1 MYYPIDDKSG
11 VINNAT
17 PRLAKSITSKYV
29 KMAGSEVV
37 EDLEENHALNLPLS
51 YIQNIS
57 FIVGRLAEKKEDEIV
72 YSLPT
77 LYEEVAIV
85 AFGMDGTCSFVG
97 NNGWR
102 ETMVGTVSLY
112 NKNGDRL
119 HTIYVAQAPEYGKGH
134 FKHRMT
140 KEIEEIKKIVP
151 SSTKYIGIADG
162 AVDNWNFLKSFVEV
176 EIVDFYHATEYL
188 AKASKASNSK
198 DKDKQKEWL
207 ESACHVLKNDQ
218 YSALAIIEEMK
229 ELREKKNLST
239 QVRKDLE
246 SAITYFTNH
255 NQQMKYSEAIANN
268 FPIGSG
274 VTESACKVIVK
285 QRLCLSGAR
294 WSHGGANNILRLRAI
309 NSTDGRWKQFWDKLV
324 G

>member
-1 MYYPIDDKSG
+1 
-11 VINNAT
+11 
-17 PRLAKSITSKYV
+17 
-29 KMAGSEVV
+29 MAGSEVV
-37 EDLEENHALNLPLS
+37 EDLKENHALNLPLS

-57 FIVGRLAEKKEDEIV
+57 FIVGRLAERKEDEII

-77 LYEEVAIV
+77 LHDEVATV
-85 AFGMDGTCSFVG
+85 ALGMDGTCSFVG
-97 NNGWR
+97 DSGWR
-102 ETMVGTVSLY
+102 ETMVGTISLY

-119 HTIYVAQAPEYGKGH
+119 HTIYVAQAPEYGKGQ
-134 FKHRMT
+134 FKLRMT

-198 DKDKQKEWL
+198 DEDKQKEWL

-218 YSALAIIEEMK
+218 YSALAILEEMK
-229 ELREKKNLST
+229 ELREKKNLSK

-255 NQQMKYSEAIANN
+255 NKQMNYSEAIANN

-285 QRLCLSGAR
+285 QRLCLSGAK
-294 WSHGGANNILRLRAI
+294 WTYGGANNMLRLRAI
-309 NSTDGRWKQFWDKLV
+309 NSTDGRWKQFWDELV